1 MPNQFPAFSK
11 ENWNLDAR
19 TKYLDAQRAKE
30 LDDELQRIRANADA
44 EQQRQIAV
52 QRDALQ
58 NAKNLLAEREKLQKE
73 EEDRKRNEAKTGLEQ
88 VIVGEMRKNWQGPG
102 WRFPGINAMAK
113 EHSEHAMQRAEAAP
127 ALGQLNETDK
137 QLGMQNYAKS
147 IAEALGQMGVAQAEA
162 GTEKAITA
170 KETSASTRDAAVENE
185 LTKLLAGTAV
195 NKEIASSP
203 GKFADP
209 RITAAEIR
217 AEADGGGNSAA
228 LEALFPKDKTSG
240 QPASQNAPPARI
252 SLKGLSTGTPPND
265 PNKATL
271 LLPPSA
277 SGPSNS
283 DGHQTSSLGGGNEEV
298 VKMLKALL
306 EKLASQSNNLPSI
319 PGIAR

>member
-30 LDDELQRIRANADA
+30 LDAEIQRIRANADA
-44 EQQRQIAV
+44 EQQRQLTV

-58 NAKNLLAEREKLQKE
+58 NAKNLLAEREKLELAEK
-73 EEDRKRNEAKTGLEQ
+73 DRKRNEMKSGLEQ
-88 VIVGEMRKNWQGPG
+88 VILTGMRKQQQGSG
-102 WRFPGINAMAK
+102 YRFPGTEALANQ
-113 EHSEHAMQRAEAAP
+113 HSEHAMRWAEAAP
-127 ALGQLNETDK
+127 AMEQATETDK
-137 QLGMQNYAKS
+137 QLGMQKYATS

-170 KETSASTRDAAVENE
+170 KDTSTATRAAAVENE
-185 LTKLLAGTAV
+185 LTKLLGGTAI
-195 NKEIASSP
+195 NKEIAANP
-203 GKFADP
+203 KRFADP

-217 AEADGGGNSAA
+217 AEDDGGNTTA
-228 LEALFPKDKTSG
+228 LDTIFPKDKTTG

-252 SLKGLSTGTPPND
+252 NLKALSTGGQPND

-271 LLPPSA
+271 PLPPSA

-298 VKMLKALL
+298 VKMLRALL
-306 EKLASQSNNLPSI
+306 EKLSNQSNNLPSI